1 MQYNIFI
8 HQFAIP
14 SMPSPKGEQSDL
26 GSSVDLTGCR
36 QQRNPTL
43 VGSPGAREESQRGV
57 KLNILIKSEFMMDA
71 VIIMESK
78 EFNQKESVHFTDK
91 QDKYSDI
98 INLKIE
104 ESDKTSEAENNQVE
118 D

>member
-1 MQYNIFI
+1 
-8 HQFAIP
+8 
-14 SMPSPKGEQSDL
+14 
-26 GSSVDLTGCR
+26 
-36 QQRNPTL
+36 
-43 VGSPGAREESQRGV
+43 
-57 KLNILIKSEFMMDA
+57 MDA